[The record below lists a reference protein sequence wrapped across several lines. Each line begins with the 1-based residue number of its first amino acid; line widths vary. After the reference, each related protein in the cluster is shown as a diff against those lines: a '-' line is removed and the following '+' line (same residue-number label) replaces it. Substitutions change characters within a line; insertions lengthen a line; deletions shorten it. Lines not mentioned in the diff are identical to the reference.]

1 MCCSLVTRLYKQPSS
16 LADLASWTKL
26 TQNGMLQD
34 VHQGTVVS
42 DANHSPS
49 QTASSFVA
57 QLIQLNAPL
66 ETKVGTE
73 LSIDICTACAR
84 CKVTALLQKIDRRSG
99 KVLEESPA
107 SLKAGEVGFC
117 RMEALEPVRLTHL
130 HIHMCK

>member
-1 MCCSLVTRLYKQPSS
+1 MV
-16 LADLASWTKL
+16 
-26 TQNGMLQD
+26 QD

-49 QTASSFVA
+49 QTASMFVA

-66 ETKVGTE
+66 ETKVGSE

-84 CKVTALLQKIDRRSG
+84 CKVTSLLQKIDRRSG

-107 SLKAGEVGFC
+107 ALKAGEVGFC
-117 RMEALEPVRLTHL
+117 RMETLEPVRTYSISCRVCL
-130 HIHMCK
+130 HQHTQVEMTLIIT